1 MIERLP
7 VRIPEGVVEE
17 CSSPELTLCA
27 NCFPCPFHPLLPQWH
42 IKDPSHSAKSTGGRL
57 HLNMHIPLTQQSW
70 SGLTMPLSRQS
81 VGTLSGNELT
91 GNSSGNTQSQSSQL
105 TEPLW
110 TDPGLNSGISVH
122 ELISTL
128 KKKCRLGINCR
139 TFSQNLRTR
148 RKSHQHH
155 WLSIEHGTVWIVL
168 LDGRIRGAKTVT
180 GVLPVLWQQS
190 SSAPCDKTCDC
201 PQVLL
206 QTIFLPVLR

>member
-1 MIERLP
+1 MEIWRKRYERRQVLKEGWSFARDSTDLFGVCFAP
-7 VRIPEGVVEE
+7 V
-17 CSSPELTLCA
+17 
-27 NCFPCPFHPLLPQWH
+27 LPQWH

-155 WLSIEHGTVWIVL
+155 
-168 LDGRIRGAKTVT
+168 
-180 GVLPVLWQQS
+180 
-190 SSAPCDKTCDC
+190 
-201 PQVLL
+201 
-206 QTIFLPVLR
+206 